1 MTIIQDLLKRDLHE
15 AMEMGTMGP
24 GCPGSLVK
32 NLRSADIDR
41 INVITQR

>member
-1 MTIIQDLLKRDLHE
+1 MTIIQDLLKRDLHG

-24 GCPGSLVK
+24 GCPGQPRQ